1 LVTRGENVPLD
12 AKYNDCQIKVM
23 EDIEDQK
30 REPWCDE
37 EVYIT
42 SEQVMNQIIQKL
54 NYTKNQMEDINTDNK
69 GARDNLV
76 EQM

>member
-1 LVTRGENVPLD
+1 
-12 AKYNDCQIKVM
+12 M

-54 NYTKNQMEDINTDNK
+54 NYTKNQMEDINTDNR